1 MEKVKSEMLE
11 EDFVPDRIAIG
22 GRASSITR
30 HGSQNQCGFGPQRK
44 TVYQQGGK
52 GGERIKQ
59 EYHLTEPVKISMLE
73 RSRLVRIVD
82 GLITFCE
89 EKYPTSQIVY
99 FRRCTHGMWRDA
111 VRKTPTSPT

>member
-1 MEKVKSEMLE
+1 MSQTGLRLE
-11 EDFVPDRIAIG
+11 A
-22 GRASSITR
+22 GRAPLQGT
-30 HGSQNQCGFGPQRK
+30 GRK
-44 TVYQQGGK
+44 TSVVLDHRERLYSIPVGGK
-52 GGERIKQ
+52 GGERIMQ

-89 EKYPTSQIVY
+89 ENYPTSQIVY